1 VRGRPQSEAT
11 SHGPATWFSFW
22 RSSDNLVTS
31 STQDTD
37 RAKVDSFMASVADLS
52 NLPLFNGL
60 DDDQLGE
67 LATWFHLESQAG
79 GTRLVG
85 EGAPGYTFF
94 ILTDG
99 TAAVTSEGQSLATL
113 GPGDFFGEIA
123 ILGDGRRSATVTS
136 TSPVRVLVMFGTEFR
151 RLEAAHPEIAS
162 RIAEAM
168 QVRVAGRVSEP
179 A

>member
-1 VRGRPQSEAT
+1 
-11 SHGPATWFSFW
+11 
-22 RSSDNLVTS
+22 
-31 STQDTD
+31 
-37 RAKVDSFMASVADLS
+37 MASVADVA

-60 DDDQLGE
+60 DDNQLGE
-67 LATWFHLESQAG
+67 LATWFHLETQAG

-123 ILGDGRRSATVTS
+123 ILRDGRRSATVTS

>member
-1 VRGRPQSEAT
+1 MARGAPKAMGKEWTAVLADVPLFEGLSRRQLTKVANLGVARRMAPYT
-11 SHGPATWFSFW
+11 SI
-22 RSSDNLVTS
+22 VT
-31 STQDTD
+31 
-37 RAKVDSFMASVADLS
+37 KGGKGDSFFVILS
-52 NLPLFNGL
+52 GK
-60 DDDQLGE
+60 
-67 LATWFHLESQAG
+67 ATV
-79 GTRLVG
+79 RR
-85 EGAPGYTFF
+85 PGRRN
-94 ILTDG
+94 
-99 TAAVTSEGQSLATL
+99 VTL

-123 ILGDGRRSATVTS
+123 ILRDGRRSATVTS

>member
-1 VRGRPQSEAT
+1 
-11 SHGPATWFSFW
+11 
-22 RSSDNLVTS
+22 
-31 STQDTD
+31 
-37 RAKVDSFMASVADLS
+37 MASVADLATLS
-52 NLPLFNGL
+52 LFNSL
-60 DDDQLGE
+60 DDEQLGE
-67 LATWFHLESQAG
+67 LATWFHLQSQAE
-79 GTRLVG
+79 GTQLVG

-99 TAAVTSEGQSLATL
+99 TAVVTSEGESLATL

-136 TSPVRVLVMFGTEFR
+136 TSPVQVLVMFGTEFR

-168 QVRVAGRVSEP
+168 QARVAGRISEP